1 MKIIITIEIPDT
13 AAVVVSGSEEK
24 AAEALKTVKKGQGEI
39 IETIKPSIVANDIF
53 GRAKNQQ
60 L

>member
-1 MKIIITIEIPDT
+1 MEITITIEIPDT

-24 AAEALKTVKKGQGEI
+24 AVEALKIAKKGKGEI

-53 GRAKNQQ
+53 ERAKNQQ